1 MAAISMPCLE
11 SVVSQSALP
20 ISLAAC
26 NKLSQA
32 RAGLDSR
39 AWSCLPFTINNVLEM
54 LPDNRRVA
62 YLHSGQ
68 EDADDLI
75 SDLQA
80 ALQQIAY

>member
-1 MAAISMPCLE
+1 
-11 SVVSQSALP
+11 
-20 ISLAAC
+20 
-26 NKLSQA
+26 
-32 RAGLDSR
+32 
-39 AWSCLPFTINNVLEM
+39 M

-68 EDADDLI
+68 EDVDDLI